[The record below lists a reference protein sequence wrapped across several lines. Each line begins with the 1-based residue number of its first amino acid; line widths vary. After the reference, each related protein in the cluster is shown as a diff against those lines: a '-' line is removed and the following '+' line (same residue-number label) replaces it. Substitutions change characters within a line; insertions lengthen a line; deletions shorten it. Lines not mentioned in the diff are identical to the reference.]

1 MMVDIYLNRV
11 HEITILLYALCVLL
25 YFYDFLQ
32 NNQKANKAAF
42 WILSI
47 VWFMQTIFLFL
58 YIYEAGRFPILSL
71 LEGIY
76 FYVSILITVSLALNW
91 FLKTDFLIFFTNVLG
106 FGLMVIQTFSPLQL
120 DRLENRTQFISELS
134 VIHITVAIL
143 SYAAFALSFVFS
155 LLYLIQYDLLKRKKW
170 GKRLMRLGDLAKLE
184 QMAYRL
190 AVIGLP
196 LLLLSLILGLEFAY
210 LVVSDIVW
218 YDSKIIG
225 SFACL
230 IVYGIYL
237 YMRVKKKYF
246 GKTLA
251 YWNIASFLLVLIN
264 FFLFGSTSAFH
275 VF

>member
-1 MMVDIYLNRV
+1 MLDIYLNRV
-11 HEITILLYALCVLL
+11 HEITILLYALSVLL

-47 VWFMQTIFLFL
+47 VWIMQTIFLFL
-58 YIYEAGRFPILSL
+58 YIFEAGRFPILSL
-71 LEGIY
+71 LEGLY
-76 FYVSILITVSLALNW
+76 FYVWILITVSLALNW
-91 FLKTDFLIFFTNVLG
+91 FLRTDFSIFFTNLLG
-106 FGLMVIQTFSPLQL
+106 FGLMVVQTFSPIQL
-120 DRLENRTQFISELS
+120 DKLENRTQFISELS

-170 GKRLMRLGDLAKLE
+170 GKRLVRLGDLAKLE
-184 QMAYRL
+184 QMAYRMV
-190 AVIGLP
+190 VIGFP

-210 LVVSDIVW
+210 IVVEDIVW

-230 IVYGIYL
+230 TLYGIYL
-237 YMRVKKKYF
+237 YMRVKKKYY

-264 FFLFGSTSAFH
+264 FFLFGNTSAFH

>member
-1 MMVDIYLNRV
+1 MIDVYLNRV
-11 HEITILLYALCVLL
+11 HEITIILYALSVLL

-58 YIYEAGRFPILSL
+58 YMYEAGRFPILSL
-71 LEGIY
+71 LEGLY
-76 FYVSILITVSLALNW
+76 FYVWILITFSLAINW
-91 FLKTDFLIFFTNVLG
+91 FLRTDFFIFFTNLLG

-120 DRLENRTQFISELS
+120 DRLGNRTQFISELS

-170 GKRLMRLGDLAKLE
+170 GKRLVRLGDLAKLE
-184 QMAYRL
+184 QMSYRL

-237 YMRVKKKYF
+237 CMKVKKKYY

-264 FFLFGSTSAFH
+264 FFLFGNTSAFH

>member
-1 MMVDIYLNRV
+1 MIDVYLNRV
-11 HEITILLYALCVLL
+11 HEITIILYALSVLL

-58 YIYEAGRFPILSL
+58 YMYEAGRFPILSL
-71 LEGIY
+71 LEGLY
-76 FYVSILITVSLALNW
+76 FYVWILITFSLAINW
-91 FLKTDFLIFFTNVLG
+91 FFRTDFFIFFTNLLG

-120 DRLENRTQFISELS
+120 DRLGNRTQFISELS

-170 GKRLMRLGDLAKLE
+170 GKRLVRLGDLAKLE
-184 QMAYRL
+184 QMSYRL

-237 YMRVKKKYF
+237 YMKVKKKYY

-264 FFLFGSTSAFH
+264 FFLFGNTSAFH

>member
-1 MMVDIYLNRV
+1 MLNIYLTRI
-11 HEITILLYALCVLL
+11 HEITILFYALSVWL

-71 LEGIY
+71 LEGLY
-76 FYVSILITVSLALNW
+76 FYVWILISVSLALNW
-91 FLKTDFLIFFTNVLG
+91 FLRTDFLIFFTNLLG
-106 FGLMVIQTFSPLQL
+106 FGLMVIQMFSPIQL
-120 DRLENRTQFISELS
+120 DKFENRMPFISELS
-134 VIHITVAIL
+134 IIHITVAIM
-143 SYAAFALSFVFS
+143 SYAAFALSFIFS

-170 GKRLMRLGDLAKLE
+170 GKRLVRLGDLAKLE
-184 QMAYRL
+184 QMANRL
-190 AVIGLP
+190 IVIGLP
-196 LLLLSLILGLEFAY
+196 LFLLSLIVGLEFAY
-210 LVVSDIVW
+210 LVVEDIVW

-230 IVYGIYL
+230 FIYGIYL
-237 YMRVKKKYF
+237 YMRVKKKYY

-251 YWNIASFLLVLIN
+251 CWNITSFLLVLIN
-264 FFLFGSTSAFH
+264 FFLFGNTSAFH

>member
-1 MMVDIYLNRV
+1 MLDIYLNRV
-11 HEITILLYALCVLL
+11 HEITILLYALSVLL

-32 NNQKANKAAF
+32 NNQKANKGAF

-71 LEGIY
+71 LEGLY
-76 FYVSILITVSLALNW
+76 FYVWILITVSLALNW
-91 FLKTDFLIFFTNVLG
+91 FLRTDFLIFFTNLLG
-106 FGLMVIQTFSPLQL
+106 FGLMVVQTFSPIQL
-120 DRLENRTQFISELS
+120 DKLENRTQFISELS

-170 GKRLMRLGDLAKLE
+170 GKRLVRLGDLAKLE

-190 AVIGLP
+190 VVIGLP

-210 LVVSDIVW
+210 IVVEDIVW

-230 IVYGIYL
+230 TVYGIYL
-237 YMRVKKKYF
+237 YMRVKKKYY

-264 FFLFGSTSAFH
+264 FFLFGNTSAFH